1 MNRYDKTPDA
11 DNVSNGD
18 ECKCPS
24 CGNSFYIKGS
34 KCGSCGK

>member
-1 MNRYDKTPDA
+1 MNRYDKTPNA
-11 DNVSNGD
+11 SQVRNGE
-18 ECKCPS
+18 ECKCPN